1 MQMTA
6 ATALKSGSI
15 RIQLP
20 RMHAAQMTIKAK
32 AQRFNV
38 ICAGRRFGKDV
49 LEQDRAV
56 FYALGRRSPVA
67 WFAPSYRMLSDNFRM
82 LSNSL
87 APVIMGK
94 RVNERME
101 IAGGGFIDFWSLE
114 QPDRARGRKYRH
126 AIINEAAMV
135 SDLADAWNMV
145 IRPTLADLQGSADF
159 CSTPK
164 GLNDFYTLYT
174 QAGDTADWAQ
184 FHYTSYDNPHMPSV
198 ELDAMRASLPE
209 RVFRQEIMA
218 EFLEDGAYFQKVR
231 EAAIIEQPDEP
242 EQHAGHYLVA
252 GLDWAIADDYT
263 VLTIACRDCNRV
275 VDWDRFNQ
283 IDFGYQRE
291 RVIDILSRWG
301 AAVLPE
307 RNSIGQPNIELMRDR
322 VTVLGGPDNLPGFMT
337 TATSKPALI
346 QSLASGLEHGGL
358 QIPVEYTDEL
368 LTYQVEAMTSGHL
381 RFEAPK
387 GQHDDRVMSLALAY
401 RAMTTPAATG
411 LVDFA

>member
-20 RMHAAQMTIKAK
+20 RMHAAQNVIKAK

-49 LEQDRAV
+49 LAQDRAV

-87 APVIMGK
+87 APVVMGK

-101 IAGGGFIDFWSLE
+101 VAGGGFIDFWSLE
-114 QPDRARGRKYRH
+114 QPDRARGRKYRF

-135 SDLADAWNMV
+135 ADLIDAWNMV
-145 IRPTLADLQGSADF
+145 IRPTLADLQGGAEF
-159 CSTPK
+159 YSTPK
-164 GLNDFYTLYT
+164 GLNGFYTLYS
-174 QAGDTADWAQ
+174 QAEDNPEWSR
-184 FHYTSYDNPHMPSV
+184 FHYSSYDNPHMPRV
-198 ELDAMRASLPE
+198 ELDAMQTSLPE

-218 EFLEDGAYFQKVR
+218 EFLEDGAYFQRVH

-252 GLDWAIADDYT
+252 GLDWAQSDDYT
-263 VLTIACRDCNRV
+263 VLTIACRDCNKV

-283 IDFGYQRE
+283 IDFTYQRE
-291 RVIDILSRWG
+291 RVIDKLSRWG

-346 QSLASGLEHGGL
+346 QALASGLEHDRFL
-358 QIPVEYTDEL
+358 IPAEYADEML
-368 LTYQVEAMTSGHL
+368 SYQVEVMAGGHQK
-381 RFEAPK
+381 FEAPR
-387 GQHDDRVMSLALAY
+387 GQHDDRVISLALAWWAMS
-401 RAMTTPAATG
+401 RAQW
-411 LVDFA
+411 LIW